1 MSSSVQHPNSQVSTP
16 FIKKCPPKHSVL
28 LNPHIFASHSQCTLQ
43 CGLRGVSAALSR
55 IKSPV
60 YTSAHSCTAAHCP
73 RSLWY
78 PSPRPSLPGHRS
90 LINANSIVY
99 HVQMDYSTLDLPQ
112 HCIAA
117 GNVAGNFVTRNARFR
132 DAVCQ
137 HFNLEWISIGG
148 NGNCFFV
155 SVITALKAAGT
166 LDSSW

>member
-1 MSSSVQHPNSQVSTP
+1 
-16 FIKKCPPKHSVL
+16 
-28 LNPHIFASHSQCTLQ
+28 
-43 CGLRGVSAALSR
+43 
-55 IKSPV
+55 
-60 YTSAHSCTAAHCP
+60 
-73 RSLWY
+73 
-78 PSPRPSLPGHRS
+78 
-90 LINANSIVY
+90 
-99 HVQMDYSTLDLPQ
+99 MDYSTLDLPQ

-166 LDSSW
+166 LDSSCDLSSHQLRLNLVEYFRSCAGSTQPLCERVVIEIEAEQHEPLLCSTHAKIDGERLNDLVPGSTERYLDAVSINGV